1 MGIADQVKGFVAP
14 HTSQFIFA
22 KHHSVPLLQVKVE
35 ARKIACWANH
45 VVDTNVSLHQ
55 WQKRTRTSAS
65 RPCIMNTR
73 SWWAMTG
80 PVHLVHPRLL
90 LIESM
95 GDNSQQRQI
104 NVSERLSKIPIT
116 HSSCAL
122 ISMCFKLFVSHVF
135 LTGVKAQCL
144 MTCHQAW

>member
-1 MGIADQVKGFVAP
+1 MTEQNTHISEQTLY
-14 HTSQFIFA
+14 HE
-22 KHHSVPLLQVKVE
+22 HKVLVGND
-35 ARKIACWANH
+35 R
-45 VVDTNVSLHQ
+45 
-55 WQKRTRTSAS
+55 
-65 RPCIMNTR
+65 
-73 SWWAMTG
+73 

-95 GDNSQQRQI
+95 GDNSQQRQM